1 MAEEKTEI
9 VKEKITG
16 ETELNSLENI
26 KIEPPSAPLIKPK
39 RSLSP
44 KQLEVLKKGR
54 EKLAQKKSVKETPKL
69 IEQKVEE
76 MTEVKPEEKKMKR
89 QYRKRKEMPEPELD
103 PEHEHDPEH
112 EPEPEN
118 DEVPEP
124 KSAKTRNEFPLAAAP
139 EQKSGNDGLL
149 ILALIGLV
157 AVIGFFLLRFWNNKT
172 PSAPAA
178 NEGPDYS
185 IGENFRQT
193 TSSGAYPVRV
203 GSKDEAI

>member
-9 VKEKITG
+9 VKEKIIG
-16 ETELNSLENI
+16 ETELNSSENI

-54 EKLAQKKSVKETPKL
+54 EKLAQKKSMKETPKL

-76 MTEVKPEEKKMKR
+76 MIEKKPEEKKMKR
-89 QYRKRKEMPEPELD
+89 QYRKRKEMPES
-103 PEHEHDPEH
+103 EHDPEH